1 MSQPAALILTLG
13 IIAGDVALVLACR
26 FVKREPSITLD
37 RWLADIWQGIYR
49 GTGAQALDRKL
60 ARLTALRDV
69 AMFGG
74 LAERLDGAGLGASAD
89 RCRDAAATAAA
100 RVGD

>member
-1 MSQPAALILTLG
+1 VSQPAALILTIG
-13 IIAGDVALVLACR
+13 IIAADVALVLACR
-26 FVKREPSITLD
+26 FVEHEPFVTLD

-60 ARLTALRDV
+60 VRRTALRDMAV
-69 AMFGG
+69 FGD

-100 RVGD
+100 RVGN